1 MYMLWKKERSKVIV
15 DATGN
20 KDENGELCAI
30 VDDCPCKKSTKEKS
44 LVEKSEEIVIGKK
57 GRCCPDVN
65 FEVFFCPL
73 K

>member
-1 MYMLWKKERSKVIV
+1 MYMLWKKERSKVVV

-20 KDENGELCAI
+20 KDGNRELCAI

-57 GRCCPDVN
+57 ADV
-65 FEVFFCPL
+65 VQMSALKFFFVH
-73 K
+73 

>member
-57 GRCCPDVN
+57 ADV
-65 FEVFFCPL
+65 VLMSTLKFFFVH
-73 K
+73 